1 MSGVQSPPRIRAHYS
16 QSATGGHAVCP
27 PPGSLRHLRR
37 FAMIARGKTRKMNRV
52 EHHNGS
58 PSRTQLFLRA
68 CRCEPVERVPVW
80 MMRQAGRYLPEY
92 RALRQKHGFLECCK
106 TPDLAA
112 EISLQPFRM
121 LDVDAVILFS
131 DILILA
137 EAMGVPIEI
146 ADAGPIIKQTLRTDA
161 QVEALKL
168 FDPEIEAAFTMAAI
182 RRLVRELGA
191 DVPVLGFAAAPWTL
205 ACYLIEGRN
214 ELGFP
219 AANAMRT
226 SEPALLRRLLDKIA
240 RATALYLRAQ
250 IAAGATAV
258 QLFDTWAGDMTLAD
272 YREFALE
279 PTQQIIRELSAAS
292 DAPVILFTKASN
304 HLIDAVAESG
314 ATVLSVDAR
323 ADLGDL
329 RRRFG
334 PSLALQ
340 GNVDP
345 NILLG
350 PEDAVRDAARQAVA
364 KTGGIGHIL
373 NLGHGV
379 LPQTPVAHARAFIEA
394 GQSAPV
400 RAAVP
405 ARSA

>member
-1 MSGVQSPPRIRAHYS
+1 
-16 QSATGGHAVCP
+16 
-27 PPGSLRHLRR
+27 
-37 FAMIARGKTRKMNRV
+37 MIAREKTRKMDRI
-52 EHHNGS
+52 EHHDGS
-58 PSRTQLFLRA
+58 PSRKQLFLRA

-80 MMRQAGRYLPEY
+80 MMRQAGRYIPEY
-92 RALRQKHGFLECCK
+92 RALRQKHGFLDCCK

-112 EISLQPFRM
+112 EISLQPFRV

-146 ADAGPIIKQTLRTDA
+146 ADAGPIIKQTLRTEP
-161 QVEALKL
+161 QIEALKP
-168 FDPEIEAAFTMAAI
+168 FDPESETAFTMAAI
-182 RRLVRELGA
+182 RRLVRELGS

-214 ELGFP
+214 EPGFP

-226 SEPALLRRLLDKIA
+226 AEPAMLRCLLDKIA

-250 IAAGATAV
+250 IAAGAAAV
-258 QLFDTWAGDMTLAD
+258 QLFDTWAGDLALAE
-272 YREFALE
+272 YREFALP
-279 PTQQIIRELSAAS
+279 PTQRIIQELAAAS
-292 DAPVILFTKASN
+292 GTPVILFTKSSN
-304 HLIDAVAESG
+304 HLLDAVAESG

-323 ADLGDL
+323 ADLADL

-334 PSLALQ
+334 ASIALQ

-350 PEDAVRDAARQAVA
+350 PEPAIRDAAQQAIA
-364 KTGGIGHIL
+364 KTGGVGHIL

-379 LPQTPVAHARAFIEA
+379 LPQTPVAHARAFVEA
-394 GQSAPV
+394 GQSAPL

-405 ARSA
+405 ARSV

>member
-1 MSGVQSPPRIRAHYS
+1 MMTRE
-16 QSATGGHAVCP
+16 
-27 PPGSLRHLRR
+27 
-37 FAMIARGKTRKMNRV
+37 KTCKMNRIDRQ
-52 EHHNGS
+52 NGS
-58 PSRTQLFLRA
+58 PSRKDLFLRA

-106 TPDLAA
+106 TPELAA
-112 EISLQPFRM
+112 EISLQPLRV

-146 ADAGPIIKQTLRTDA
+146 ADAGPIIQQTVRTEA
-161 QVEALKL
+161 QIEALKC
-168 FDPEIEAAFTMAAI
+168 FDPEDITAFTMAAI
-182 RRLVRELGA
+182 RRLVCELGP

-219 AANAMRT
+219 AAEAMRS

-240 RATALYLRAQ
+240 SATALYLRAQ

-258 QLFDTWAGDMTLAD
+258 QLFDTWAGDLTLAE
-272 YREFALE
+272 YREFALP
-279 PTQQIIRELSAAS
+279 PTQRIIRELSAVS
-292 DAPVILFTKASN
+292 DAPIILFTKASN
-304 HLIDAVAESG
+304 HLLDAVAESG
-314 ATVLSVDAR
+314 AAVLSVDSR

-334 PSLALQ
+334 ASIALQ

-350 PEDAVRDAARQAVA
+350 PEDAVRDAARKAVA
-364 KTGGIGHIL
+364 QTAGVGHIL

-379 LPQTPVAHARAFIEA
+379 VPQTPVAHARAFVEA

>member
-1 MSGVQSPPRIRAHYS
+1 
-16 QSATGGHAVCP
+16 
-27 PPGSLRHLRR
+27 
-37 FAMIARGKTRKMNRV
+37 MNRM
-52 EHHNGS
+52 ESAAGS
-58 PSRTQLFLRA
+58 PSRKDLFLRA

-80 MMRQAGRYLPEY
+80 MMRQAGRFLPEY
-92 RALRQKHGFLECCK
+92 RALRQKHGFLESCK
-106 TPDLAA
+106 SPDLAA
-112 EISLQPFRM
+112 EISLQPFRE
-121 LDVDAVILFS
+121 LGVDAVILFS

-146 ADAGPIIKQTLRTDA
+146 ADAGPIIKHTVRSAA
-161 QVEALKL
+161 QIEALKM
-168 FDPEIEAAFTMAAI
+168 FDPEVETAFTMNAI
-182 RRLVRELGA
+182 RRLVSELGP

-219 AANAMRT
+219 AAKAMRT
-226 SEPALLRRLLDKIA
+226 GEPSLLRALLKKIA

-258 QLFDTWAGDMTLAD
+258 QLFDTWAGDLSETE

-279 PTQQIIRELSAAS
+279 PTQSIIQELADAS
-292 DAPVILFTKASN
+292 DAPVILFTKNSN
-304 HLIDAVAESG
+304 HLLDAVADSG
-314 ATVLSVDAR
+314 ADVLSVGSSV
-323 ADLGDL
+323 DLGEL
-329 RRRFG
+329 RQRFG
-334 PSLALQ
+334 PSIALQ

-350 PEDAVRDAARQAVA
+350 GEPAIRDAALEAVA

-379 LPQTPVAHARAFIEA
+379 LPQTPVEHARAFVQA
-394 GQSAPV
+394 GKSAPV
-400 RAAVP
+400 RAAAP
-405 ARSA
+405 ARSI

>member
-1 MSGVQSPPRIRAHYS
+1 M
-16 QSATGGHAVCP
+16 
-27 PPGSLRHLRR
+27 
-37 FAMIARGKTRKMNRV
+37 MAREKTREMNRI
-52 EHHNGS
+52 ESASGS
-58 PSRTQLFLRA
+58 PSRKDLFLRA

-92 RALRQKHGFLECCK
+92 RALRQKHSFLESCK
-106 TPDLAA
+106 TPDIAA
-112 EISLQPFRM
+112 EISLQPFRV

-146 ADAGPIIKQTLRTDA
+146 GDSGPIIKQTVRAAANVDD
-161 QVEALKL
+161 LKL
-168 FDPEIEAAFTMAAI
+168 FDPETETAFTMDAI
-182 RRLVRELGA
+182 RRLVRELGPG
-191 DVPVLGFAAAPWTL
+191 VPVLGFAAAPWTL

-219 AANAMRT
+219 AATAMRT
-226 SEPALLRRLLDKIA
+226 AEPALLRRLLGKIA

-258 QLFDTWAGDMTLAD
+258 QLFDTWAGDLALAE
-272 YREFALE
+272 YREFALA
-279 PTQQIIRELSAAS
+279 PTQQIIQELTAAS
-292 DAPVILFTKASN
+292 GAPVILFTKTSN
-304 HLIDAVAESG
+304 HLLDAVAESG

-323 ADLGDL
+323 ADLAEL

-334 PSLALQ
+334 ASIALQ

-350 PEDAVRDAARQAVA
+350 PEDAIQDAAREAIA
-364 KTGGIGHIL
+364 KTGGVGHIL

-379 LPQTPVAHARAFIEA
+379 LPQTPVEHARAFVQA
-394 GQSAPV
+394 GQSAPL

-405 ARSA
+405 ARSV